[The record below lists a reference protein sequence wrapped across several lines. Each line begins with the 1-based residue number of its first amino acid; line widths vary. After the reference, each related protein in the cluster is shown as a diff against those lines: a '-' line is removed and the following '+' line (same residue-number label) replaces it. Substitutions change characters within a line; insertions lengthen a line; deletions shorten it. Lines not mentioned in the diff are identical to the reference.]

1 MTEPE
6 GNSIVGLE
14 LPSDSVVLTYDDGP
28 TPGVT
33 DELLSVLADADAT
46 ATFFV
51 LLTRARTRRGLLQ
64 ELVAAGHEIGLHGAD
79 HRKLTTLS
87 PETLPGVL
95 RDARSELEDL
105 TSLRVRWFRPP
116 YGAQDAATWRSVRE
130 ADLTPVL
137 WSLDCRDW
145 MALAFEEHL
154 NELRNRPLAGSIILL
169 HDGFADA
176 GDGVDDGPPP
186 VLDRPALTSAIIRE
200 IHVAGLEPQSL
211 GRALET
217 TDPRW
222 RPWFDE
228 G

>member
-1 MTEPE
+1 MNEPE

-14 LPSDSVVLTYDDGP
+14 PPSVSVVLTYDDGP
-28 TPGVT
+28 TPHVT
-33 DELLSVLADADAT
+33 DRLLSVLGEADAT

-51 LLTRARTRRGLLQ
+51 LLTRARKRRGLLQ
-64 ELVAAGHEIGLHGAD
+64 ELVGAGHEVGLHGPD
-79 HRKLTTLS
+79 HRRLTSLS

-105 TSLRVRWFRPP
+105 TSLPVRWFRPP
-116 YGAQDAATWRSVRE
+116 YGAQDAVTWRAVRE

-145 MALAFEEHL
+145 LAMPFDDHL
-154 NELRNRPLAGSIILL
+154 SELRDRPLAGSIVLL

-186 VLDRPALTSAIIRE
+186 VLDRPALTSAILRE
-200 IHVAGLEPQSL
+200 IHAADLRPQSL

-217 TDPRW
+217 AHPTW
-222 RPWFDE
+222 RPWLDE